1 MALVQTEEIAR
12 RLTAAAPDVD
22 VEIVK
27 FETTGD
33 SDQTSK
39 LLQHGGKGGAFVAQ
53 IRKAVISGELQAAMH
68 SLKDMP
74 GNEDTPGLVIGAT
87 LSRDPPGD
95 VLVLRSGIL
104 IDDLRRSRGKG
115 FKIGTNAVR
124 RAAYARRLFPQIEVI
139 HYRGAA
145 DTRVRKLDHLE
156 MQRLPGGGE
165 VGPADALIMAR
176 SGLERV
182 GLAGRIAYEFSV
194 QEMLPAVGQG
204 IVAVECAANDWQTR
218 RLLSGIDNPA
228 AHRSAD
234 AEREVLWVLNGHCN
248 SPIAGFS
255 TIQGARMT
263 LTASVLDETGGL
275 FIEASRAG
283 RVDIRRQQRAGASG
297 KADDLCVGDF
307 SAHALDNAAGRLDR
321 PALEFARR
329 QHTGPG
335 VENLQ
340 HVGAGLELSQ
350 QILDRVF
357 DQHVDDLRERLG
369 MTVGHHPRRRLI
381 RRALSGHH
389 IGRNRP
395 RRSAETDQSNFRIE
409 FA

>member
-1 MALVQTEEIAR
+1 MVAIRIRIGTRKSVMALAQTEEIAR
-12 RLTAAAPDVD
+12 RLIAAAPDLE

-33 SDQTSK
+33 QDQTSK

-53 IRKAVISGELQAAMH
+53 IRDAVRAGELHAAMH

-87 LSRDPPGD
+87 LARDPASD
-95 VLVLRSGIL
+95 VLVLRAGLS
-104 IDDLRRSRGKG
+104 IDDFRRSRGKG

-124 RAAYARRLFPQIEVI
+124 RAAYARRLFPQVEVI

-145 DTRVRKLDHLE
+145 DTRVRKLDNLE

-182 GLAGRIAYEFSV
+182 GLASRIAYEFSV

-218 RLLSGIDNPA
+218 RLLSGIDDPA

-234 AEREVLWVLNGHCN
+234 AEREVLWILNGHCN
-248 SPIAGFS
+248 SPVAGFS
-255 TIQGARMT
+255 TIHGAQMT
-263 LTASVLDETGGL
+263 LTASVLDEAGGL

-283 RVDIRRQQRAGASG
+283 PA
-297 KADDLCVGDF
+297 
-307 SAHALDNAAGRLDR
+307 DR
-321 PALEFARR
+321 PRELGRA
-329 QHTGPG
+329 
-335 VENLQ
+335 V
-340 HVGAGLELSQ
+340 GLELLNKGAAE
-350 QILDRVF
+350 II
-357 DQHVDDLRERLG
+357 ER
-369 MTVGHHPRRRLI
+369 
-381 RRALSGHH
+381 S
-389 IGRNRP
+389 RP
-395 RRSAETDQSNFRIE
+395 V
-409 FA
+409 